1 MVALGHAVGIGEHQP
16 VIFAGLD
23 SKRYG
28 QLLAA
33 DVTGGIGYEAVVEM
47 GIFLLEDGQV
57 ILALIGVAVVND
69 DDFKLGIVLLQHGA
83 QVAAQILG
91 FLAGADDD
99 GYGGQF
105 LGEVRVSLLHGTAAR
120 MNTVVETEVVDNLNK
135 EQTTRRSE
143 YDNFS

>member
-1 MVALGHAVGIGEHQP
+1 MVCSL
-16 VIFAGLD
+16 
-23 SKRYG
+23 
-28 QLLAA
+28 
-33 DVTGGIGYEAVVEM
+33 
-47 GIFLLEDGQV
+47 
-57 ILALIGVAVVND
+57 
-69 DDFKLGIVLLQHGA
+69 FKLGIVLLQHGA

-91 FLAGADDD
+91 FLAGANDD

-143 YDNFS
+143 ESRPANMNGWCLPMPTACPKATNGCD